1 MGRDSGKDV
10 PSPREESIVHVSLHP
25 LSDVFFEGSKDFS
38 TLGGSSGLHGQ
49 EMSWSGS
56 GTTGG
61 LDTHGNIGG
70 LQLNERAPLRSFAGL
85 PLDVASTTTVND
97 SLISRR
103 QKITLRR
110 TSLSACS
117 GRTGK
122 ILCLAAV
129 MLVLSLVGTSEAGH
143 PRKDRMRGY
152 LDAGTA
158 LYEYWEGGAGG
169 KGLTGDDAESF
180 CVGRGGNL
188 VRVDSEDV
196 RQIVAGLTGDEHS
209 KVRFPYRAHS
219 RGRLL
224 QPPLSQCFP
233 GLHSGAAWYTQ
244 ALVHEEEVSKEGQKH
259 NAGVQIGAPLPR
271 NVLHGHAVRPPARRD
286 RSNTTLSSAGLDRP
300 ALERTLMGMERTA
313 SGRST

>member
-1 MGRDSGKDV
+1 MGEGTGKEEPALHDV
-10 PSPREESIVHVSLHP
+10 PDHRYESSERRSDGSIEVEKSFGGAVCEKSFPRLLGDEKPRRSSTTEEEIGIGAS
-25 LSDVFFEGSKDFS
+25 
-38 TLGGSSGLHGQ
+38 
-49 EMSWSGS
+49 
-56 GTTGG
+56 
-61 LDTHGNIGG
+61 IGG
-70 LQLNERAPLRSFAGL
+70 LRLNDQAPLHSFGGV
-85 PLDVASTTTVND
+85 PLDVASTTVDD
-97 SLISRR
+97 SLSRR
-103 QKITLRR
+103 QKIVVTSRR

-196 RQIVAGLTGDEHS
+196 RQIVAGLTGGDHS

-219 RGRLL
+219 
-224 QPPLSQCFP
+224 QCFP
-233 GLHSGAAWYTQ
+233 GLYSA
-244 ALVHEEEVSKEGQKH
+244 
-259 NAGVQIGAPLPR
+259 
-271 NVLHGHAVRPPARRD
+271 LHGTSKPLFMRRRSARKD
-286 RSNTTLSSAGLDRP
+286 RNPMRAC
-300 ALERTLMGMERTA
+300 
-313 SGRST
+313 